1 MGLRSLSGNCGFY
14 RIVLASWIIC
24 AVVSFFLLNNIDL
37 IVHGDLYNYGLQ
49 MSIEWANPYWTYLR
63 LTYVL
68 LAVPIALS
76 VFAIAIGSIRKNAEV
91 AKSVAKPQLQLQRK
105 PQQVVC
111 QAPQQRENS
120 RSGNDNTMPKEDGS
134 MVISCPNCK
143 KVFSRPLVMLNFDG
157 GKAKLVNVCPYC
169 NRLLG
174 SAENG
179 SSSDIDFH
187 IADAD
192 RKLAH

>member
-1 MGLRSLSGNCGFY
+1 M
-14 RIVLASWIIC
+14 I
-24 AVVSFFLLNNIDL
+24 FLLNNIDS

-49 MSIEWANPYWTYLR
+49 MSTEWANPYWTYLR
-63 LTYVL
+63 LNYVL
-68 LAVPIALS
+68 LGVPIALS
-76 VFAIAIGSIRKNAEV
+76 VFAIAIGAIGKNAEV
-91 AKSVAKPQLQLQRK
+91 AKSVVKLQPQPQRK

-111 QAPQQRENS
+111 PPPQHVENS
-120 RSGNDNTMPKEDGS
+120 RNSNDNATPKEDGT
-134 MVISCPNCK
+134 MVISCPTCK
-143 KVFSRPLVMLNFDG
+143 KVFSRPLVMLNFES

-179 SSSDIDFH
+179 SSTDVDFH

-192 RKLAH
+192 KKLEH